1 MPADGRLGP
10 TPRWS
15 STVSQS
21 IYETYKDALR
31 RGHVAALRSRFDVAV
46 AAYQEAAAIAPD
58 RPLPHAS
65 IGGILLR
72 TGRADEAA
80 NAYDRALALGPRDE
94 AALRG
99 RADAMIALNRPFEAA
114 ESLDRLADV
123 LDGSGRVG
131 DACDAARRALELAES
146 KDRRRQVEALVG
158 RLRVSAGDEKAERS
172 LARALRILEP
182 PVVEEVA
189 VAVSEPDRAPIDA
202 RDASATAATNAP
214 AVAEPETLA
223 PAASEPEPLVA
234 EEPEPVLAE
243 ELAPPEPPTAAEP
256 TVEAEPPPELEVEPP
271 PDLGDGNLIGAAAE
285 EALAAG
291 DRVAARDGL
300 LAAAAAHR
308 SVGRSVAAIDA
319 CYLALA
325 IAPDDVDLHLLL
337 AELYLERGW
346 RAPAADKLVLLGRLA
361 SLADDGPTRER
372 ICRLASQQ
380 LGDEPRLTELC
391 A

>member
-1 MPADGRLGP
+1 MSP
-10 TPRWS
+10 
-15 STVSQS
+15 S
-21 IYETYKDALR
+21 IYETYKEALR
-31 RGHVAALRSRFDVAV
+31 RGHVAALRSRFDVAI
-46 AAYQEAAAIAPD
+46 AAYQEAAGIAPD

-72 TGRADEAA
+72 TGRADDAA
-80 NAYDRALALGPRDE
+80 DAFDRALGLGPRDE

-99 RADAMIALNRPFEAA
+99 RADAMIALSRPYEAA

-123 LDGSGRVG
+123 LDGSGRIA

-182 PVVEEVA
+182 PMVEEVP
-189 VAVSEPDRAPIDA
+189 VAQPDRAPIDA
-202 RDASATAATNAP
+202 LDAGTTAAANAP
-214 AVAEPETLA
+214 APAEPETSA
-223 PAASEPEPLVA
+223 PAPSELEPLVAEPEPLVA
-234 EEPEPVLAE
+234 EALEPVLAE
-243 ELAPPEPPTAAEP
+243 EPGAPEPPAAAEP
-256 TVEAEPPPELEVEPP
+256 AVEPEP
-271 PDLGDGNLIGAAAE
+271 MPELGDGNLIGAAAE

-291 DRVAARDGL
+291 DRVAAREGL

-361 SLADDGPTRER
+361 SLADDGPTRDR

-380 LGDEPRLTELC
+380 LADEPRLTELC

>member
-1 MPADGRLGP
+1 M
-10 TPRWS
+10 
-15 STVSQS
+15 SQS

-31 RGHVAALRSRFDVAV
+31 RGHVAALRSRFDVAI
-46 AAYQEAAAIAPD
+46 AAYLEAAGIAPD

-80 NAYDRALALGPRDE
+80 DAYDRALALGPRDE

-99 RADAMIALNRPFEAA
+99 RADAMIALNRPYEAA

-123 LDGSGRVG
+123 LDGSGRVA

-146 KDRRRQVEALVG
+146 KDRRRQVESLVG

-189 VAVSEPDRAPIDA
+189 VAEADGVAIEGADAGASEVPE
-202 RDASATAATNAP
+202 AP
-214 AVAEPETLA
+214 APEATVESA
-223 PAASEPEPLVA
+223 QPEPLA
-234 EEPEPVLAE
+234 
-243 ELAPPEPPTAAEP
+243 AAEP
-256 TVEAEPPPELEVEPP
+256 TVEAEPLPEPVEAEPLP
-271 PDLGDGNLIGAAAE
+271 EPVDGNLIGAAAE

-291 DRVAARDGL
+291 DHVAAREGL

-361 SLADDGPTRER
+361 SLADDSATRER

-380 LGDEPRLTELC
+380 LADEPRLTELC

>member
-1 MPADGRLGP
+1 MSP
-10 TPRWS
+10 
-15 STVSQS
+15 S

-31 RGHVAALRSRFDVAV
+31 RGHVAALRSRFDVAI
-46 AAYQEAAAIAPD
+46 AAYHEAAAIAPD

-80 NAYDRALALGPRDE
+80 DAYDRALALGPRDE

-99 RADAMIALNRPFEAA
+99 RADAMIALARPYEAA

-123 LDGSGRVG
+123 LDGSGRVA

-146 KDRRRQVEALVG
+146 KDRRRQVESLVG

-189 VAVSEPDRAPIDA
+189 VAETDRAPIDA
-202 RDASATAATNAP
+202 PDAGTAEAPDAGTAEAPEAP
-214 AVAEPETLA
+214 AH
-223 PAASEPEPLVA
+223 AASEPEPLMAEEPGTPAPAPSELEPLVA
-234 EEPEPVLAE
+234 EELEAPAPAE
-243 ELAPPEPPTAAEP
+243 AEPPVAAEP
-256 TVEAEPPPELEVEPP
+256 TAEAEPLPEPV
-271 PDLGDGNLIGAAAE
+271 DGNLIGAAAE

-291 DRVAARDGL
+291 DHVAAREGL

-361 SLADDGPTRER
+361 SLADDGSTRER

-380 LGDEPRLTELC
+380 LADEPRLAELC

>member
-1 MPADGRLGP
+1 M
-10 TPRWS
+10 
-15 STVSQS
+15 STS

-31 RGHVAALRSRFDVAV
+31 RGHVAALRRRFDVAI
-46 AAYQEAAAIAPD
+46 AAYLEAAAIAPD

-80 NAYDRALALGPRDE
+80 DAYDRALALGPRDE

-99 RADAMIALNRPFEAA
+99 RADAMIALSRPYEAA
-114 ESLDRLADV
+114 VSLDRLADV
-123 LDGSGRVG
+123 LDGSGRVA
-131 DACDAARRALELAES
+131 DACDAARQALELAES

-214 AVAEPETLA
+214 AVAEPETPA

-234 EEPEPVLAE
+234 EEPEPLEAE
-243 ELAPPEPPTAAEP
+243 EPEAPEPAAAAEP
-256 TVEAEPPPELEVEPP
+256 IVEPEP
-271 PDLGDGNLIGAAAE
+271 QPELGDGNLIGAAAE

-291 DRVAARDGL
+291 DRVAAREGL
-300 LAAAAAHR
+300 LAAAVAHR

>member
-1 MPADGRLGP
+1 
-10 TPRWS
+10 
-15 STVSQS
+15 VSQS
-21 IYETYKDALR
+21 VYETYKDALR
-31 RGHVAALRSRFDVAV
+31 RGHVAALRSRFDVAI
-46 AAYQEAAAIAPD
+46 AAYVEAASIAPD

-72 TGRADEAA
+72 TGRAAEAA
-80 NAYDRALALGPRDE
+80 DAYDRALALGPRDE

-99 RADAMIALNRPFEAA
+99 KADAMVAVGRPFEAA

-123 LDGSGRVG
+123 LDSAGRVA
-131 DACDAARRALELAES
+131 DACDAARQALELAES

-172 LARALRILEP
+172 LAKALRLLEP
-182 PVVEEVA
+182 PEVEVA
-189 VAVSEPDRAPIDA
+189 VGGDGSAAIVAERAG
-202 RDASATAATNAP
+202 ATAEAEQP
-214 AVAEPETLA
+214 AETG
-223 PAASEPEPLVA
+223 LVA
-234 EEPEPVLAE
+234 QTQPVADAE
-243 ELAPPEPPTAAEP
+243 ATID
-256 TVEAEPPPELEVEPP
+256 AEPPPEPV
-271 PDLGDGNLIGAAAE
+271 DGNLIGAAAE

-291 DRVAARDGL
+291 DHAAARDGL

-346 RAPAADKLVLLGRLA
+346 RGPAADKLVLLARLA
-361 SLADDGPTRER
+361 SLADDGSTRER
-372 ICRLASQQ
+372 ICRLAGQQ
-380 LGDEPRLTELC
+380 LPDEARLADLC

>member
-1 MPADGRLGP
+1 
-10 TPRWS
+10 
-15 STVSQS
+15 
-21 IYETYKDALR
+21 
-31 RGHVAALRSRFDVAV
+31 VAALRSRFDVAI
-46 AAYQEAAAIAPD
+46 AAYLEAAGIAPD

-80 NAYDRALALGPRDE
+80 DAYDRALALGPRDE

-99 RADAMIALNRPFEAA
+99 RADAMIALNRPYEAA

-123 LDGSGRVG
+123 LDGSGRVA

-146 KDRRRQVEALVG
+146 KDRRRQVESLVG

-189 VAVSEPDRAPIDA
+189 VAEADGVAIEGADAGASEVPE
-202 RDASATAATNAP
+202 AP
-214 AVAEPETLA
+214 APEATVESA
-223 PAASEPEPLVA
+223 QPEPLA
-234 EEPEPVLAE
+234 
-243 ELAPPEPPTAAEP
+243 AAEP
-256 TVEAEPPPELEVEPP
+256 TVEAEPLPEPVEAEPLP
-271 PDLGDGNLIGAAAE
+271 EPVDGNLIGAAAE

-291 DRVAARDGL
+291 DHVAAREGL

-361 SLADDGPTRER
+361 SLADDSATRER

-380 LGDEPRLTELC
+380 LADEPRLTELC

>member
-1 MPADGRLGP
+1 
-10 TPRWS
+10 
-15 STVSQS
+15 VSQS
-21 IYETYKDALR
+21 VYETYKDALR
-31 RGHVAALRSRFDVAV
+31 RGHVAALRSKFDMAI
-46 AAYQEAAAIAPD
+46 AAYIEAAAIAPD
-58 RPLPHAS
+58 RPLPQAS

-72 TGRADEAA
+72 TGRAGEAA
-80 NAYDRALALGPRDE
+80 DAYDRALALEPRDE

-99 RADAMIALNRPFEAA
+99 RADAMVALGRPFDAA
-114 ESLDRLADV
+114 EALDRLADV
-123 LDGSGRVG
+123 LDGSGRVA

-158 RLRVSAGDEKAERS
+158 RLRGSVGDEKAERS
-172 LARALRILEP
+172 LARALRLLEP
-182 PVVEEVA
+182 ALVEPA
-189 VAVSEPDRAPIDA
+189 AADDGPIG
-202 RDASATAATNAP
+202 AATDAP
-214 AVAEPETLA
+214 DESELTAEV
-223 PAASEPEPLVA
+223 EPTIDGQPP
-234 EEPEPVLAE
+234 PEPV
-243 ELAPPEPPTAAEP
+243 
-256 TVEAEPPPELEVEPP
+256 
-271 PDLGDGNLIGAAAE
+271 DGNAIGAAAE

-346 RAPAADKLVLLGRLA
+346 RAPAADKLVLLARLA
-361 SLADDGPTRER
+361 SLADDDATRER
-372 ICRLASQQ
+372 ICQLAGQQLPDEARLA
-380 LGDEPRLTELC
+380 DLC

>member
-1 MPADGRLGP
+1 
-10 TPRWS
+10 
-15 STVSQS
+15 
-21 IYETYKDALR
+21 
-31 RGHVAALRSRFDVAV
+31 VAALRSRFDVAI
-46 AAYQEAAAIAPD
+46 AAYLEATGIAPD

-80 NAYDRALALGPRDE
+80 DAYDRALALGPRDE

-99 RADAMIALNRPFEAA
+99 RADAMIALNRPYEAA

-123 LDGSGRVG
+123 LDGSGRVA

-146 KDRRRQVEALVG
+146 KDRRRQVESLVG

-189 VAVSEPDRAPIDA
+189 VAEADGVAIEGADAGASEVPE
-202 RDASATAATNAP
+202 AP
-214 AVAEPETLA
+214 APEATVESA
-223 PAASEPEPLVA
+223 QPEPLA
-234 EEPEPVLAE
+234 
-243 ELAPPEPPTAAEP
+243 AAEP
-256 TVEAEPPPELEVEPP
+256 TVEAEPLPEPVEAEPLP
-271 PDLGDGNLIGAAAE
+271 EPVEAEPLPEPVEAEPLPEPVEAEPLPEPVDGNLIGAAAE

-291 DRVAARDGL
+291 DHVAAREGL

-361 SLADDGPTRER
+361 SLADDSATRER

-380 LGDEPRLTELC
+380 LADEPRLTELC

>member
-1 MPADGRLGP
+1 
-10 TPRWS
+10 
-15 STVSQS
+15 VSQS
-21 IYETYKDALR
+21 VYETYKDALR
-31 RGHVAALRSRFDVAV
+31 RGHVAALRSRFDVAI
-46 AAYQEAAAIAPD
+46 AAYVEAAAIAPD

-72 TGRADEAA
+72 TGKAAEAA
-80 NAYDRALALGPRDE
+80 DAYDRALALGPRDE

-99 RADAMIALNRPFEAA
+99 RADAMVALGRPFEAA

-123 LDGSGRVG
+123 LDGAGRVA

-158 RLRVSAGDEKAERS
+158 RLRVSGGDEKAERS
-172 LARALRILEP
+172 LAKALRLLEP
-182 PVVEEVA
+182 AEVQEKPARVEEVA
-189 VAVSEPDRAPIDA
+189 VAGDGSGPTDA
-202 RDASATAATNAP
+202 GQAAATAP
-214 AVAEPETLA
+214 AEQPGGL
-223 PAASEPEPLVA
+223 
-234 EEPEPVLAE
+234 
-243 ELAPPEPPTAAEP
+243 ELAAEAEP
-256 TVEAEPPPELEVEPP
+256 TIDAEPPPEPV
-271 PDLGDGNLIGAAAE
+271 DGNLIGAAAE

-291 DRVAARDGL
+291 DHAAARDGL

-346 RAPAADKLVLLGRLA
+346 RGPAADKLVLLARLA
-361 SLADDGPTRER
+361 SLADDGSTRER
-372 ICRLASQQ
+372 ICRLAGQQ
-380 LGDEPRLTELC
+380 LPDEARLTELC